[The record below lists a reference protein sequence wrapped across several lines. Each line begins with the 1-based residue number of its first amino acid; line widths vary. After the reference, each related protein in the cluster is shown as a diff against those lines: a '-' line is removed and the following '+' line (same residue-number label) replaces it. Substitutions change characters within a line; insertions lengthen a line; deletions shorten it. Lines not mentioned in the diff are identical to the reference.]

1 MAVKTKTKPRTKS
14 KKKSKK
20 KKIHHRISGLPVLIL
35 PDFIIDEMHNWMT
48 SKIQSIPQFNIS
60 ETVSEW
66 AERCRSIGGGL
77 TARPG
82 PVDFSVTPYL
92 REIANN
98 LSDMSPIVETYLIK
112 GTQMGGTVMI
122 LENHIGYCIFY
133 GIGPLLLVAGDQKMA
148 EEQMEKRIDE
158 MVDSSNLQGKIK
170 ANVQKSK
177 GKSTGDKVDSKSY
190 GGTFM
195 RAVGPNSESKLR
207 MFPMRFLH
215 LDEIDIYPQKLVRGD
230 DDSADPIEKAERRA
244 DSYRNLKKIFG
255 LSTPKKES
263 SSRINEKVEEGD
275 KRFYNVKCPECG
287 KQQPL
292 LWVNFRWDK
301 NEHGE
306 PDIRRRKIGDT
317 EIIEKDPTYF
327 ICMTEDC
334 KHIFKHKD
342 KRKILQEKGHGGN
355 AEWIA
360 TKTSDRPFVRS
371 YVLPAWYGFRTW
383 MDIVLQFYRVKD
395 DPFKFPTFV
404 NDVMA
409 ETWKDSDQ
417 KPSEHVL
424 LELSEQHERWNR
436 GEINEKVLMLTIAV
450 DVHPDRLE
458 VGLMGHA
465 RRRQDYMIE
474 HWVFEGDAS
483 IVEDKCWEKLE
494 EKINNKYTRSDGQE
508 LSVMLAGIDSQHLGD
523 VVDLFCEK
531 FPYEEGTIHGVFP
544 LQSRDS
550 QNTLVKEM
558 KGDIK
563 TPTIQ
568 LHDQEFK
575 RVMYNILR
583 KRPPGVEQFPSY
595 YLHFSHEYNLD
606 FFKQLT
612 AEEVVPIKAKNVIK
626 GYLILNT
633 KQRRNEIHDIV
644 KYHLTLFEYAQ
655 STYFK
660 LKNDALKLQK
670 RKEIEIDTNVFFD
683 TIEEMFY
690 ESPE

>member
-1 MAVKTKTKPRTKS
+1 MTVKTKLKNNPKTKN
-14 KKKSKK
+14 KKKNIKRK
-20 KKIHHRISGLPVLIL
+20 ISGLPELIL
-35 PDFIIDEMHNWMT
+35 PDFILDEMHDYMT
-48 SKIQSIPQFNIS
+48 AKIQSFPQYNIL
-60 ETVSEW
+60 EKVSEW
-66 AERCRSIGGGL
+66 AEKNRSIGGGL

-92 REIANN
+92 REIADN
-98 LSDMSPIVETYLIK
+98 LSDMSPIIEIYLIK

-122 LENHIGYCIFY
+122 LENHIGYCIQY

-158 MVDSSNLQGKIK
+158 MVSSSNLQGKIK
-170 ANVQKSK
+170 ANIQKSR

-190 GGTFM
+190 AGTFM

-207 MFPMRFLH
+207 MFPMRILH

-263 SSRINEKVEEGD
+263 TSRIAEKVEEGD
-275 KRFYNVKCPECG
+275 KRFYNVKCPKCN

-292 LWVNFRWDK
+292 LWVNFKWDK
-301 NEHGE
+301 NELGE
-306 PDIRRRKIGDT
+306 PDIRRRKIGET
-317 EIIEKDPTYF
+317 EIVEKDPTYF
-327 ICMTEDC
+327 VCMTEDC
-334 KHIFKHKD
+334 DHIFRHKD
-342 KRKILQEKGHGGN
+342 KRKFLQEIGHGGT
-355 AEWIA
+355 AEWIP
-360 TKTSDRPFVRS
+360 TKTSNRPFVRS

-424 LELSEQHERWNR
+424 LELSAQYEKWDR
-436 GEINEKVLMLTIAV
+436 GYINEKVLMLTIAV

-458 VGLMGHA
+458 VGLMGHC

-474 HWVFEGDAS
+474 HWVFQGDAS
-483 IVEDKCWEKLE
+483 VVDDNCWSQLE
-494 EKINNKYTRSDGQE
+494 EKINNKYTRSDGRE
-508 LSVMLAGIDSQHLGD
+508 LFVMLAGIDSQHLGD

-531 FPYEEGTIHGVFP
+531 FPYAEGTIHGVFP
-544 LQSRDS
+544 LQSRET
-550 QNTLVKEM
+550 QTTLVKEM

-575 RVMYNILR
+575 RVMYNVL
-583 KRPPGVEQFPSY
+583 KRRPAGVEQFPSY

-612 AEEVVPIKAKNVIK
+612 SEEIVQVKSKNVIK

-644 KYHLTLFEYAQ
+644 KYHLALFEYAQ
-655 STYFK
+655 SKYFEI
-660 LKNDALKLQK
+660 KNDALILQK
-670 RKEIEIDTNVFFD
+670 RKKIEIDTNVFFD
-683 TIEEMFY
+683 VIENMFY
-690 ESPE
+690 EEPSE